1 MVEYILLEVRKMRI
15 GIIGPIGSGKS
26 TLSHL
31 LSSYYNVP
39 LVKEP
44 VESSPFLPLFYAD
57 KKKFALISQSA
68 FYSEL
73 FLSMW
78 ETKDEKFLVCDST
91 MFSNLVFAELLR
103 KEKMMTDEE
112 VELTYKIAEA
122 HMKLIPDLDLHI
134 VLVRDEESLFDNVRK
149 RSRHLEKG
157 QYDYLKFHYK
167 YYSEVLE
174 KVFKRYNTPKEKIL
188 YLKVDNMFNQLHFND
203 LVLQIEEQYHK
214 SINQQQSLTF

>member
-1 MVEYILLEVRKMRI
+1 MRI

-39 LVKEP
+39 MVKEP

-57 KKKFALISQSA
+57 KKKFSFISQCA

-78 ETKDEKFLVCDST
+78 NTRDEKFLICDST
-91 MFSNLVFAELLR
+91 MFSNLVFTELLK
-103 KEKMMTDEE
+103 KEGMMTDEE
-112 VELTYKIAEA
+112 VNLTYKVAEA
-122 HMKLIPDLDLHI
+122 HMKLVPDLDIHI
-134 VLVRDEESLFDNVRK
+134 VLVRNEDSLFENVRK

-167 YYSEVLE
+167 YYSTVLDNI
-174 KVFKRYNTPKEKIL
+174 FDRYHIPKEKIL
-188 YLKVDNMFNQLHFND
+188 YLKVDDMFNQLHFND
-203 LVLQIEEQYHK
+203 LIKQIEEQYHK
-214 SINQQQSLTF
+214 SLHQQQSLKL

>member
-1 MVEYILLEVRKMRI
+1 MRI

-39 LVKEP
+39 MVKEP
-44 VESSPFLPLFYAD
+44 VENSPFLPLFYAD
-57 KKKFALISQSA
+57 KKKYSFISQCA

-78 ETKDEKFLVCDST
+78 HTRDEEFLICDST
-91 MFSNLVFAELLR
+91 MFSNLVFTELLK
-103 KEKMMTDEE
+103 KEGMMTDEE
-112 VELTYKIAEA
+112 VDLTYKVAEA
-122 HMKLIPDLDLHI
+122 HMKLVPELDIHI
-134 VLVRDEESLFDNVRK
+134 VLVRNEESLFDNVRK

-167 YYSEVLE
+167 NYSTVLDSIFE
-174 KVFKRYNTPKEKIL
+174 KYNIPKEKIL
-188 YLKVDNMFNQLHFND
+188 YLKVDDMFNQLHFNE
-203 LVLQIEEQYHK
+203 LVKQIEEKFHK
-214 SINQQQSLTF
+214 SLHQQQSLKL

>member
-1 MVEYILLEVRKMRI
+1 MRI

-39 LVKEP
+39 MVKEP

-57 KKKFALISQSA
+57 KKKYSFISQCA

-78 ETKDEKFLVCDST
+78 HTRDEEFLICDST
-91 MFSNLVFAELLR
+91 MFSNLVFTELLK
-103 KEKMMTDEE
+103 KEGMMTDEE
-112 VELTYKIAEA
+112 VDLTYKVAEA
-122 HMKLIPDLDLHI
+122 HMKLVPELDIHI
-134 VLVRDEESLFDNVRK
+134 VLVRNEESLFDNVRK

-167 YYSEVLE
+167 NYSTVLDSIFE
-174 KVFKRYNTPKEKIL
+174 RYNIPKEKIL
-188 YLKVDNMFNQLHFND
+188 YLKVDDMFNQLHFNE
-203 LVLQIEEQYHK
+203 LVKQIEEKFHK
-214 SINQQQSLTF
+214 SMHQQQSLKL

>member
-1 MVEYILLEVRKMRI
+1 MRI

-31 LSSYYNVP
+31 LSSYYSVP
-39 LVKEP
+39 MVKEP

-57 KKKFALISQSA
+57 KKKYSFISQCA

-78 ETKDEKFLVCDST
+78 HTRDEEFLICDST
-91 MFSNLVFAELLR
+91 MFSNLVFTELLK
-103 KEKMMTDEE
+103 KEGMMTDEE
-112 VELTYKIAEA
+112 VDLTYKVAEA
-122 HMKLIPDLDLHI
+122 HMKLVPELDIHI
-134 VLVRDEESLFDNVRK
+134 VLVRNEESLFDNVRK

-167 YYSEVLE
+167 NYSMVLDSIFE
-174 KVFKRYNTPKEKIL
+174 RYNIPKEKIL
-188 YLKVDNMFNQLHFND
+188 YLKVDDMFNQLHFNE
-203 LVLQIEEQYHK
+203 LVKQIEEKFHK
-214 SINQQQSLTF
+214 SMHQQQSLKL